1 MSASIGQSIEAVCK
15 EKGIDRDVVI
25 EAVKE
30 AVRAAARKQFKS
42 GEEIQVEW
50 SPETGLEIFA
60 SKVVVETVEN
70 EGRELSLGEARELA
84 GDEVEIGDELQ
95 LPLPVEDM
103 GRIAAQTAKQILF
116 QKVRDAERANIYEQY
131 IDKVGDLVNGYVKRF
146 ERGDIIVDLG
156 TVEALLPRNQQSRG
170 ETWNQGERIRVVIDD
185 VSKESK
191 GPQVIVSRTSPEI
204 LKRLFEMEVPEI
216 YDGTVVIKSAVRE
229 PGERAKIA
237 VASTERDVDP
247 VGACVGMKGSRVQA
261 IIRELRGE
269 KIDIIEWSDEPSV
282 FAANALSPAKVN
294 QVRIT
299 DIEHRQM
306 EVIVNEDQLSLAIG
320 KRGQNVRLATKL
332 VGWNIDIR
340 SEEELKREV
349 AAQMGAM
356 IASGESVPLER
367 LEGMN
372 PAMVSTLA
380 DHGID
385 DIESLANATVDDIAD
400 FLDVSIDQAEAL
412 IGAAQTVV
420 ESARVAAESEGAEGE
435 EAQSEETGE
444 AGAASEQTPASAE
457 AGVTE
462 SSVDAV
468 AAAGGAGTGGEEPPG
483 VEGERPAAGPEG
495 ETGFESE
502 EGRTVEQHAAS
513 FEADPNADAGEVE
526 PSEAMIAEGYDEAVE
541 TQPPFMAEDL
551 SPDNLLAKD
560 AAEPVA
566 ATEVEQMSADELLL
580 QGAGRDL
587 RPDTITPAPDIFSAE
602 AAVIQNHGAYTEEER
617 PSTLDAETSG
627 VAGATVREGEEADE
641 ESLVA
646 PAALDET
653 EEGETEVA
661 SPVADLGGE
670 ASAPE
675 VQVSSAPTPAGRG
688 EPTPVENV
696 AEDEAEDASGNVE

>member
-1 MSASIGQSIEAVCK
+1 MSASIGQSIDAVCK
-15 EKGIDRDVVI
+15 EKGIDREVVI

-50 SPETGLEIFA
+50 APETGLEIFA

-70 EGRELSLGEARELA
+70 PGRELSLDEAKELA
-84 GDEVEIGDELQ
+84 GDEVEVGDELQ

-156 TVEALLPRNQQSRG
+156 TVESVLPRNQQSRG
-170 ETWNQGERIRVVIDD
+170 EQWNQGERVRVVIDD

-191 GPQVIVSRTSPEI
+191 GPQVVVSRTSPEL

-356 IASGESVPLER
+356 IASGEAVPLER
-367 LEGMN
+367 LAGMN

-380 DHGID
+380 DHGVE
-385 DIESLANATVDDIAD
+385 DIESLANATVDDIAE

-412 IGAAQTVV
+412 ISAAQAVV
-420 ESARVAAESEGAEGE
+420 EQARAASETEEGE
-435 EAQSEETGE
+435 EAPAEGEAADEQGGGEVSEEN
-444 AGAASEQTPASAE
+444 
-457 AGVTE
+457 
-462 SSVDAV
+462 
-468 AAAGGAGTGGEEPPG
+468 EET
-483 VEGERPAAGPEG
+483 RP
-495 ETGFESE
+495 
-502 EGRTVEQHAAS
+502 VEQHAAS
-513 FEADPNADAGEVE
+513 VDADADAGEVE
-526 PSEAMIAEGYDEAVE
+526 PSEASIAEGYDEAAR
-541 TQPPFMAEDL
+541 TRPPFLAEDL
-551 SPDNLLAKD
+551 SPDNILAED

-566 ATEVEQMSADELLL
+566 MTEVEQMSADELLL

-587 RPDTITPAPDIFSAE
+587 RPDTITPAPDIFSTE
-602 AAVIQNHGAYTEEER
+602 AAVIQNTGAFVEEER
-617 PSTLDAETSG
+617 PSTLDVERNEGASG
-627 VAGATVREGEEADE
+627 VVQMSDE
-641 ESLVA
+641 EYEDS
-646 PAALDET
+646 PISPRGDF
-653 EEGETEVA
+653 A
-661 SPVADLGGE
+661 SE

-675 VQVSSAPTPAGRG
+675 VQNSSEPAAQSLG
-688 EPTPVENV
+688 EPAPVENV
-696 AEDEAEDASGNVE
+696 SDDEADDAPAVE

>member
-15 EKGIDRDVVI
+15 EHGIDRDIVI

-50 SPETGLEIFA
+50 APETGLEIFA
-60 SKVVVETVEN
+60 SKVVVEEVEN
-70 EGRELSLGEARELA
+70 PGRELSLDEAKELA
-84 GDEVEIGDELQ
+84 GDEVEVGDELQ
-95 LPLPVEDM
+95 LPMPMEDM

-116 QKVRDAERANIYEQY
+116 QKVRDAVRANVYEQY

-156 TVEALLPRNQQSRG
+156 TVESVLPRNQQSRG
-170 ETWNQGERIRVVIDD
+170 EQWNQGERIRVVIDD

-191 GPQVIVSRTSPEI
+191 GPQVVTSRTSPEL

-340 SEEELKREV
+340 SEEELKKEV

-356 IASGESVPLER
+356 IASGEAVPLER
-367 LEGMN
+367 LQGMN
-372 PAMVSTLA
+372 PSMVSTLA
-380 DHGID
+380 DHGVG
-385 DIESLANATVDDIAD
+385 DIEALATATVDDIAE

-412 IGAAQTVV
+412 IGAAQAVV
-420 ESARVAAESEGAEGE
+420 ESARAAGEEEGGEGEGGEETAAGAE
-435 EAQSEETGE
+435 
-444 AGAASEQTPASAE
+444 ASAE
-457 AGVTE
+457 G
-462 SSVDAV
+462 
-468 AAAGGAGTGGEEPPG
+468 AGGQ
-483 VEGERPAAGPEG
+483 EGEAAEG
-495 ETGFESE
+495 QA

-513 FEADPNADAGEVE
+513 VEADPDAEPREVE
-526 PSEAMIAEGYDEAVE
+526 PSEAMIAEGYDEAAR
-541 TQPPFMAEDL
+541 TRPPFLAEDL
-551 SPDNLLAKD
+551 SEANILAKD
-560 AAEPVA
+560 SADPVA
-566 ATEVEQMSADELLL
+566 ATEVEQMSADELIL

-587 RPDTITPAPDIFSAE
+587 RPDTITPAPDIFSTE
-602 AAVIQNHGAYTEEER
+602 AAVIQNTGSYSEEER
-617 PSTLDAETSG
+617 PSTLDAEAHEAAGG
-627 VAGATVREGEEADE
+627 VVRMSDE
-641 ESLVA
+641 EYE
-646 PAALDET
+646 D
-653 EEGETEVA
+653 
-661 SPVADLGGE
+661 SPVSPGAGSASE

-675 VQVSSAPTPAGRG
+675 VQSSSEPAAPGGG
-688 EPTPVENV
+688 EPAPVENV
-696 AEDEAEDASGNVE
+696 ADDEAEDASANVE